1 MQQYNKDSED
11 EEKELETVFEVK
23 NLKSVLDPDE
33 NISIDV
39 PKNCPLLRG
48 DVKFRLTRNEQG
60 IFCKEK
66 AMAVFWNGSRLNLRV
81 VQDAYNCSENYGNFV
96 RCVR

>member
-11 EEKELETVFEVK
+11 EEKELETVFEAK

-66 AMAVFWNGSRLNLRV
+66 AMAVFWNGSRDSRMKVIV
-81 VQDAYNCSENYGNFV
+81 VFCKM
-96 RCVR
+96 

>member
-11 EEKELETVFEVK
+11 EEKELETVFEAK

-39 PKNCPLLRG
+39 PKNCPLL
-48 DVKFRLTRNEQG
+48 
-60 IFCKEK
+60 
-66 AMAVFWNGSRLNLRV
+66 
-81 VQDAYNCSENYGNFV
+81 
-96 RCVR
+96 